1 MDTDLG
7 FMFHILLTF
16 QLLYK
21 ITNFI
26 MIAMHRYVI
35 VPSSTP
41 LLYSLLFFFS
51 LAGLLSFIY
60 IYVCISIYI
69 LKLGLHGKKKNM
81 LYLLYS
87 MSSCSLPSPYF
98 KHHSSSRSLYYFH
111 VVCSCCF
118 IYVHV

>member
-1 MDTDLG
+1 
-7 FMFHILLTF
+7 
-16 QLLYK
+16 
-21 ITNFI
+21 

-69 LKLGLHGKKKNM
+69 LKLGLHGKKKTC
-81 LYLLYS
+81 YIFS
-87 MSSCSLPSPYF
+87 TP
-98 KHHSSSRSLYYFH
+98 
-111 VVCSCCF
+111 
-118 IYVHV
+118 